1 MSPKVSTKFKI
12 LEGFLS
18 EQQALFGKNE
28 VHEFLP
34 EYYLI
39 KVNRFDDIAKD
50 SLDEWIYFLK
60 NEEIRDEFS
69 AKGLKKAKQEL
80 DIMKLSDK
88 ERQIYDAY
96 QENLH
101 YQASMVESTWTAGR
115 LKGKQEGREEGR
127 KEGEAKGRKEE
138 KKVIAAN
145 LLQSGLLDLEKIAE
159 ITGLT
164 VEDVQDLKTG
174 QFGM

>member
-1 MSPKVSTKFKI
+1 
-12 LEGFLS
+12 
-18 EQQALFGKNE
+18 
-28 VHEFLP
+28 
-34 EYYLI
+34 
-39 KVNRFDDIAKD
+39 
-50 SLDEWIYFLK
+50 
-60 NEEIRDEFS
+60 
-69 AKGLKKAKQEL
+69 
-80 DIMKLSDK
+80 
-88 ERQIYDAY
+88 
-96 QENLH
+96 
-101 YQASMVESTWTAGR
+101 MVESTWTAGR

-164 VEDVQDLKTG
+164 PEDVQDLKTD